1 VCRVAAPNARR
12 SPSAARDVAS
22 RVQADGL
29 YFCSRG
35 EVRTDNSNN
44 NVIEAHA
51 TDGLEDVIVRRGCP
65 P

>member
-1 VCRVAAPNARR
+1 V
-12 SPSAARDVAS
+12 S

-44 NVIEAHA
+44 NVLEAYN
-51 TDGLEDVIVRRGCP
+51 TGGLEECIVRRGCP